1 MKRLMFPILLILFV
15 VSGVSADTSTLLQ
28 PWCGSPDIYFSHSN
42 SPDIVGYEGLK
53 IYPDG
58 SNQVDENVTAKN
70 TLGQVLIDSYISSPG
85 LPDVS
90 VIRSGLWRFRTF
102 HYVSI
107 ASGITTINFTVIKR
121 SSSGSE
127 NLLFSAITDDIDSLV
142 ATEYLTSYVYQTDTT
157 MLPTDRLVI
166 KVYAEST
173 HSSNVVT
180 HFLYEGT
187 TNTSHVVSPLLVCPT
202 TTTPSPDSSGSGGAI
217 GAAFGLI
224 AGMIGAIVISKR
236 GIQK

>member
-1 MKRLMFPILLILFV
+1 
-15 VSGVSADTSTLLQ
+15 
-28 PWCGSPDIYFSHSN
+28 
-42 SPDIVGYEGLK
+42 
-53 IYPDG
+53 
-58 SNQVDENVTAKN
+58 
-70 TLGQVLIDSYISSPG
+70 
-85 LPDVS
+85 
-90 VIRSGLWRFRTF
+90 
-102 HYVSI
+102 
-107 ASGITTINFTVIKR
+107 
-121 SSSGSE
+121 
-127 NLLFSAITDDIDSLV
+127 
-142 ATEYLTSYVYQTDTT
+142 
-157 MLPTDRLVI
+157 RLVI